1 MYNSFQQNLYN
12 SFLEGYEAALLE
24 AKFAGL
30 NDQESAIFQEL
41 MFKKSY
47 GNKPLTKKEEERLN
61 KLKKKTTNF
70 QDTLKMDDAQR
81 IEYQNSNVYGKGYM
95 LPGSNSDEGRTFTKE
110 KKKIPKKAIIGGA
123 AGVALVGSTAATY
136 AILRNKYNK
145 WKKKNPYLAKKVTFK
160 QWLKMKKK

>member
-24 AKFAGL
+24 AKFEGL
-30 NDQESAIFQEL
+30 SERESAIFQEL
-41 MFKKSY
+41 MSKQLHGKQ
-47 GNKPLTKKEEERLN
+47 LTKNEQTRLN

-95 LPGSNSDEGRTFTKE
+95 LPGSNSTEGRTFTKE

-123 AGVALVGSTAATY
+123 AGVALVGGTAATY

>member
-12 SFLEGYEAALLE
+12 SFLEGYNAALLE
-24 AKFAGL
+24 ARFAGL
-30 NDQESAIFQEL
+30 NDRESAIFQEL
-41 MFKKSY
+41 MSKQSH
-47 GNKPLTKKEEERLN
+47 GKPLTNKEKERLD
-61 KLKKKTTNF
+61 KLNKKTTNF
-70 QDTLKMDDAQR
+70 QDTLKMDDVQR

-95 LPGSNSDEGRTFTKE
+95 LPGSNSAEGRTFVKE
-110 KKKIPKKAIIGGA
+110 KKKIPKKAVIGGA
-123 AGVALVGSTAATY
+123 AGIAVVGGTAATY